1 MPAKDSKLGELSAFF
16 NGATNRIW
24 SRMEN
29 PYWHPEEKS
38 HIVNT
43 DDVRLLAF
51 DIFNIVRASLS
62 MMGAGIEAEDEEGDT
77 PTPSE
82 ELHYHYA
89 EVQLSKSLL
98 QFAVLM
104 RTLDDYWSDYGHEDY
119 VEKIAKFNKDSY
131 FGRLTF
137 DEKTTDLS
145 LREAFNK
152 IIHARDVRPVYDSD
166 DDRKDP
172 NARWGMDGQIE
183 LLGEL
188 RGKKWEVAL
197 IVFNLLDTALELIDF
212 VDDLN
217 S

>member
-1 MPAKDSKLGELSAFF
+1 MLGV
-16 NGATNRIW
+16 
-24 SRMEN
+24 MEN

-51 DIFNIVRASLS
+51 NIFNIVRASLS
-62 MMGAGIEAEDEEGDT
+62 VAGSRTYAEDEDDEEGDLI
-77 PTPSE
+77 TPSDK
-82 ELHYHYA
+82 LHYDYA

-104 RTLDDYWSDYGHEDY
+104 RTLDDYWSNYGHEDY
-119 VEKIAKFNKDSY
+119 NNKIEEINKVDAVGSFTSEK
-131 FGRLTF
+131 
-137 DEKTTDLS
+137 KTQDLS

-152 IIHARDVRPVYDSD
+152 IIHARDIRLVYGSE
-166 DDRKDP
+166 DDRSDP
-172 NARWGMDGQIE
+172 DARWGMDGQIE
-183 LLGEL
+183 LQGEL
-188 RGKKWEVAL
+188 RGKNWQVVIYIE
-197 IVFNLLDTALELIDF
+197 NLLDTALMLIDF